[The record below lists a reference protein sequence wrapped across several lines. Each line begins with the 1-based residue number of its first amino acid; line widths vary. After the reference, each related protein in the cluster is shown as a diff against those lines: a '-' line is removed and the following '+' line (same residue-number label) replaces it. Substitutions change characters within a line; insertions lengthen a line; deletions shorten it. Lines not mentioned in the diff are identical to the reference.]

1 MKPGAVTGG
10 APLRVLH
17 LGSPAGLY
25 GAERWILALVR
36 YLPDDVESLVGVI
49 RDVPGSDP
57 EICTLAAGMGCRTV
71 VVEAPGRVNFSAIGK
86 LREVIRAND
95 IHILHTHGYKTDIL
109 GALAVRGTACR
120 IVATPH
126 GWSADA
132 GWKLQCYEALNRVAF
147 RFHHAVVPLSADLHA
162 GLAESPG
169 LGGKLH
175 LIRNGVDLSEVDAA
189 VAKPDVLAG
198 FRGSGRFLFGY
209 IGQLIPRKGLTTLL
223 QAFSAL
229 REEQAHLLIVGEGE
243 QRAELE
249 RLAARSGLSDRVSF
263 AGYRAD
269 RLDLLKCFDA
279 FVLPSTLE
287 GIPRCILESM
297 AARVP
302 VIASDIPGSTDVVT
316 DGLTGMT
323 FPVNNPAEL
332 AIRMRKA
339 IHSREQV
346 AIMAAAAEKR
356 VREEYSAEAMAG
368 AYARLYRDLAHGN
381 PDGSRR
387 RPG

>member
-1 MKPGAVTGG
+1 
-10 APLRVLH
+10 
-17 LGSPAGLY
+17 
-25 GAERWILALVR
+25 
-36 YLPDDVESLVGVI
+36 
-49 RDVPGSDP
+49 
-57 EICTLAAGMGCRTV
+57 
-71 VVEAPGRVNFSAIGK
+71 
-86 LREVIRAND
+86 
-95 IHILHTHGYKTDIL
+95 
-109 GALAVRGTACR
+109 
-120 IVATPH
+120 
-126 GWSADA
+126 
-132 GWKLQCYEALNRVAF
+132 
-147 RFHHAVVPLSADLHA
+147 
-162 GLAESPG
+162 
-169 LGGKLH
+169 
-175 LIRNGVDLSEVDAA
+175 
-189 VAKPDVLAG
+189 
-198 FRGSGRFLFGY
+198 
-209 IGQLIPRKGLTTLL
+209 L

-302 VIASDIPGSTDVVT
+302 VIVSDIPGSTDVVT

-346 AIMAAAAEKR
+346 AIM
-356 VREEYSAEAMAG
+356 
-368 AYARLYRDLAHGN
+368 
-381 PDGSRR
+381 
-387 RPG
+387 